1 MGRLLVAFIL
11 VVSLVGCG
19 GKIEENDGAE
29 ITTIMKDLATSV
41 ETGIGVP
48 RTTEEALKYIRT
60 RVDQSAIIKAYAP
73 PTIVRTNP
81 AIHVNRL
88 LIRAG
93 YDINRKL
100 FTTSWALKHDDKTS
114 AWTLSSTSFRDI
126 QRNNLRY
133 KPEDA
138 LIAALGRMGY
148 STFMSLEPDT
158 GWESPDDV
166 FPLLA
171 KTFQALVDDD
181 QQTLL
186 SVTVRGALLRAGR
199 KGIDLGRLIAVDV
212 PDMEFDPKGATDYL
226 KERVKHTSEIMKY
239 CQAELDDILPYI
251 NAYSVGSMPE
261 HCNRVTLSIEFSN
274 PDKGK
279 GMTVGKR
286 AMMGFTVEW
295 SAVRLKDVWLIDDMI
310 INCLVTDTAKSL
322 YDH

>member
-1 MGRLLVAFIL
+1 MGRLLMAFIL

-126 QRNNLRY
+126 QRQDLRY

-138 LIAALGRMGY
+138 IMARVHGLIEKL
-148 STFMSLEPDT
+148 
-158 GWESPDDV
+158 
-166 FPLLA
+166 
-171 KTFQALVDDD
+171 QAQGAPVHIP
-181 QQTLL
+181 TRGAEL
-186 SVTVRGALLRAGR
+186 SVTTAFNMLRLR
-199 KGIDLGRLIAVDV
+199 
-212 PDMEFDPKGATDYL
+212 
-226 KERVKHTSEIMKY
+226 RVVIESDGLFSADSKS
-239 CQAELDDILPYI
+239 LDILSYYA
-251 NAYSVGSMPE
+251 NAME
-261 HCNRVTLSIEFSN
+261 HWQRRSE
-274 PDKGK
+274 
-279 GMTVGKR
+279 M
-286 AMMGFTVEW
+286 
-295 SAVRLKDVWLIDDMI
+295 DV
-310 INCLVTDTAKSL
+310 
-322 YDH
+322 